1 MNLFRFT
8 SAVVVYLLL
17 GFVFAGGLFADEA
30 DNRRLD
36 ISVSIFPRVVA
47 VDNHFREKLTDDRE
61 ALLWF
66 IYESDRDL
74 AEDVAAR
81 IGKEGGNIG
90 GMSVVTRVL
99 NAKETLP
106 VDELPSAIFLVER
119 LSDQQLKKIISY
131 SESTSRLLFSP
142 FTGDVERGVMVGI
155 SVTNRVKPYF
165 NLEEL
170 RRSKVVINALL
181 MKMSKRYE

>member
-1 MNLFRFT
+1 MRLFRFT
-8 SAVVVYLLL
+8 SAVVAYLLL
-17 GFVFAGGLFADEA
+17 GFSVAGGLFADEA

-36 ISVSIFPRVVA
+36 ISVAIFPRVVA
-47 VDNHFREKLTDDRE
+47 VDNHFREKLTDANE
-61 ALLWF
+61 ASLWF
-66 IYESDRDL
+66 VYESDRDL
-74 AEDVAAR
+74 ALEVAAR

-99 NAKETLP
+99 SVNEKLP
-106 VDELPSAIFLVER
+106 EDGLPSAIFLVER
-119 LSDQQLKKIISY
+119 LSDPQLKKIISY

-142 FTGDVERGVMVGI
+142 FSGDVERGVMVGI